1 MNKRQQPYQYSL
13 EAGNLLEVI
22 PDGPGVYL
30 FKDQAGRIL
39 YVGKAKSLHK
49 RLLSYLKPSA
59 ELPYKTSL
67 MMRRAKG
74 LDFILT
80 SSEKEALILE
90 STLIKKHRP
99 RYNILLR
106 DDSQYPCLRLS
117 LEDEYPRLSIAR
129 RIKKDGSRYFGP
141 FSSAKAVMQR

>member
-22 PDGPGVYL
+22 PEGPGVYL
-30 FKDQAGRIL
+30 FKDQTGRIL

-67 MMRRAKG
+67 MMRRANG
-74 LDFILT
+74 LDLILT

-99 RYNILLR
+99 
-106 DDSQYPCLRLS
+106 
-117 LEDEYPRLSIAR
+117 
-129 RIKKDGSRYFGP
+129 
-141 FSSAKAVMQR
+141 